1 MTTKAPRPPRC
12 AEWMLRALLKP
23 RDRETVTGDLLEEYR
38 EVILPARG
46 RARAV
51 LWYLAQ
57 MLLLVNS
64 GAFGVAIG
72 AGLGVW
78 ILVDTAVAP
87 LAEDTPLVVGS
98 MFAGLFVL
106 LAVPGFTARRRGGRA
121 RDSMQAG
128 AIAGALAMA
137 LFCLLGIV
145 RVNVFLDVIRDRSDW
160 EGLIADFAG
169 SGFQSLRTYANYVYM
184 RNLMLLPM
192 IGAAAGAVSGAIGG
206 LFAAI
211 ERRPGPPH
219 QMVAR

>member
-1 MTTKAPRPPRC
+1 
-12 AEWMLRALLKP
+12 MLRALLKP

-46 RARAV
+46 RARA
-51 LWYLAQ
+51 LRWYLAQ
-57 MLLLVNS
+57 MLLLVGS
-64 GAFGVAIG
+64 VAFGVAIG

-87 LAEDTPLVVGS
+87 LAEDTPLAVGS
-98 MFAGLFVL
+98 MFAGLLVL
-106 LAVPGFTARRRGGRA
+106 FAVPGFTARRRGGRA

-169 SGFQSLRTYANYVYM
+169 SGFGSLRAYANYVYM
-184 RNLMLLPM
+184 KDLILMPM
-192 IGAAAGAVSGAIGG
+192 IWASAGAASGALGG
-206 LFAAI
+206 LLAAI
-211 ERRPGPPH
+211 ERRPDPPH
-219 QMVAR
+219 RMVAR